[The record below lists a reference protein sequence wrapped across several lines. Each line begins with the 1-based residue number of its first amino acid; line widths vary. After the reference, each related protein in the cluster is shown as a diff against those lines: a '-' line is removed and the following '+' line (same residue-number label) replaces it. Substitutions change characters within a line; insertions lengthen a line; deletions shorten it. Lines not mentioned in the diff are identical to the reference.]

1 MARIENKYLYP
12 KEIKDDILHDM
23 KPYLQH
29 DYYSALEAEKHYT
42 VRSIYLDTPELTTYY
57 EKLSGLKIRNKYRV
71 RGYNELTNDANVF
84 LEIKRK
90 DIGFISKDRVPL
102 PYNDLDDFLVNADLS
117 KVRNHSSQYQK
128 RLIAGKNFIYYLLN
142 YRLKPVINV
151 VYEREALECKFGSGL
166 RITFDMNIRSKTVQ
180 SYDSLF
186 EENDLDILNHSYDVL
201 EIKHYQALPPWVPG
215 VVNKFNLRKEAV
227 SKYALSVEWHMQNKI
242 LIHSI

>member
-12 KEIKDDILHDM
+12 KKLKDDILRDM

-29 DYYSALEAEKHYT
+29 DYYSELEPEKHYT

-71 RGYNELTNDANVF
+71 RGYNTLTEYANVF

-90 DIGFISKDRVPL
+90 DMGYIKKDRVPV
-102 PYNDLDDFLVNADLS
+102 PYNDLNDFLVNADLS

-128 RLIAGKNFIYYLLN
+128 RLISAQNFIYYLLN

-166 RITFDMNIRSKTVQ
+166 RITFDMNIRSKPVQ
-180 SYDSLF
+180 SYDTLF
-186 EENDLDILNHSYDVL
+186 EEDDMDILNPSYDVL
-201 EIKHYQALPPWVPG
+201 EIKHYQALPSWVPK
-215 VVNKFNLRKEAV
+215 VVNKYNLRKEAV
-227 SKYALSVEWHMQNKI
+227 SKYALSVEWHMTNKI